1 VFEQTVELAPKCRK
15 SCCPVKKP
23 YEASDAQV
31 QAATHVQKN
40 IDAVD
45 LLQADTQMFTLDT
58 QVLALQLTSLGI

>member
-1 VFEQTVELAPKCRK
+1 MFERTVELAPKCRK

-31 QAATHVQKN
+31 PAATHMQKS

-45 LLQADTQMFTLDT
+45 LLQADTQMFTLDA